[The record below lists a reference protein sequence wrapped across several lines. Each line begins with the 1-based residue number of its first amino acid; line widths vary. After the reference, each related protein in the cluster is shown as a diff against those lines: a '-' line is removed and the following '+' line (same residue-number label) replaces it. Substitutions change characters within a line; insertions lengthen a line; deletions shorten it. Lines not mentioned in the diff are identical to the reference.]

1 MTRPIKPRRVI
12 FDPNV
17 TYFKPRAIPL
27 SMLEEVDLAVDE
39 LEALR
44 LCDLKDLDQVEAAK
58 KMGISQ
64 STLQRILASAHK
76 KIAEA
81 LIKGKAIK
89 ITKKRSGKLKNN

>member
-1 MTRPIKPRRVI
+1 MVRPIKPRRVI

-17 TYFKPRAIPL
+17 TYFKPRAVPL
-27 SMLEEVDLAVDE
+27 SMLEEVDLGVDE

-44 LCDLKDLDQVEAAK
+44 LCDLKALSQAKAAK

-64 STLQRILASAHK
+64 STLGRILASARK
-76 KIAEA
+76 KITEA

-89 ITKKRSGKLKNN
+89 IRT

>member
-1 MTRPIKPRRVI
+1 MGRPIKPRRVI
-12 FDPNV
+12 FDPSV
-17 TYFKPRAIPL
+17 TYFKPRAVPL
-27 SMLEEVDLAVDE
+27 SMLEEVDLDVDE

-44 LCDLKDLDQVEAAK
+44 LCDLEDLSQVKAAK

-64 STLQRILASAHK
+64 STLGRILTSARQ

-89 ITKKRSGKLKNN
+89 VTEKLRSPAE